1 MGAYYEVAQLFN
13 IIPLIII
20 IIIIIII
27 ITRRRRRRKR
37 RRRRRNI
44 IIINRSTGFQMDC
57 MLKPGN
63 DIVGQSYSVV
73 GHSFEKSCI
82 LMASKTSPEW
92 LRIMAS
98 FITIIVITVTV
109 SRVLLLYKVLPSISV
124 YCLSLPLL
132 SVSGRFKLTK
142 FAIIIAISSRLT
154 LSRSKI
160 NIPDN
165 MSPTT
170 ILVEDMVGC
179 NTRISYVVLL
189 SPRTFHSTH

>member
-1 MGAYYEVAQLFN
+1 
-13 IIPLIII
+13 
-20 IIIIIII
+20 
-27 ITRRRRRRKR
+27 
-37 RRRRRNI
+37 
-44 IIINRSTGFQMDC
+44 MDC

-73 GHSFEKSCI
+73 GHSFEKSCV

-109 SRVLLLYKVLPSISV
+109 SRVLLLYKFLPNISV

-142 FAIIIAISSRLT
+142 FAIIIAISL
-154 LSRSKI
+154 KG
-160 NIPDN
+160 N
-165 MSPTT
+165 
-170 ILVEDMVGC
+170 
-179 NTRISYVVLL
+179 
-189 SPRTFHSTH
+189 